1 MGMKNYILLICL
13 ALFGSTSVDAGVL
26 VCPDHQEMSD
36 QASLDFAFE
45 SSDSEGEAKVREDD
59 LGDLILFD
67 LATLKQSMTNYA
79 LLDLDNSLDFS
90 NVGDLLPLSKANCEC
105 LYSKDQRLKPV

>member
-1 MGMKNYILLICL
+1 MKNYILLLCL

-26 VCPDHQEMSD
+26 ICPDHQEMSE
-36 QASLDFAFE
+36 QASLDFALE
-45 SSDSEGEAKVREDD
+45 SSDSESEAKVREND

-79 LLDLDNSLDFS
+79 LVNSDTNLNLS
-90 NVGDLLPLSKANCEC
+90 NVGDLLQLPKANCE
-105 LYSKDQRLKPV
+105 LIYAKDERLKPV